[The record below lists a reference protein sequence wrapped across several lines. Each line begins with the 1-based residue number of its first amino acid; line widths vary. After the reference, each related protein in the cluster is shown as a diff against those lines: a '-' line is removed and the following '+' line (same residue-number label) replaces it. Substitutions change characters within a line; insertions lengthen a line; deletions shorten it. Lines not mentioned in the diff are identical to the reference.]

1 MDFIDEVFSKL
12 NAPEDGG
19 VESTDVNEQAQGGEI
34 NDEKSEPQANA
45 YSDEQRQADEQE
57 QAGTQIGVQAD
68 YQQGG
73 NEERQTADEVSFIKS
88 VFEASPS
95 KSQEEAT
102 PIATEATQEQ
112 APADDAGFIDSVFAE
127 GALQQ
132 AQGGVTASEQIQP
145 TEVQGAQA
153 GPQAGQ
159 GLRSQVPARDEAE
172 VIRSEVPSFA
182 SKLTGAALS
191 PLAYMGE
198 NAWNAI
204 AGIARTINA
213 DEVASYASEQAAG
226 AIENLEA
233 LDIPIA
239 KEGAGK
245 TAAEVGAFLLEAPL
259 MFTTGGIPLFLGQG
273 YGAMKED
280 LYKKYKQEGISDEE
294 ANKKSSIHAGVVTGA
309 MMPAY
314 ALGAQG
320 ALSFAPK
327 VISNEA
333 PAMLQLIG
341 RLGLLGAANSFASAA
356 VRGFAAAIEG
366 EDVMSAVKDV
376 TLPGFLMDITFAS
389 HKMGEWFNKSPNKA
403 AMLKDMPDH
412 IVGFLKKQGD
422 ELAVKE
428 MERRSL
434 LNTAAEAEQVGL
446 PETAKV
452 VEATSSL
459 PTDAVERAIAQGIA
473 PEKAQWLN
481 SKLTSQWKG
490 NDDILRRVDEFAKTP
505 EMLDEYIKQE
515 SGGKK
520 PGDEATAEFNEFEE
534 TPTNFVE
541 EAKASGVPKE
551 HADALVKSMKDAGMN
566 DDDISL
572 RLRQFREMN
581 EAPAK
586 PAEIPSIEPIEPTGK
601 APIGVVE
608 EVMMHEGPIVSKTVK
623 AIKEAA
629 KVLGV
634 ELVDETDWS
643 DKLQQVKDAAAK
655 KIEESRQDPL
665 VSVSEEPQAVTPSEG
680 TTTPGGIIAY
690 HASLEDFDKFDVSK
704 IGTGEGTA
712 DEGIGMYFSTDKGIN
727 AQYYKMFDSA
737 NVFSPDKK
745 AFNYKVHI
753 PIPKGDLLH
762 LDKPISEQSERIK
775 EFFGKTTKTGREA
788 YNEIIGDIIRDQEND
803 VIWQAGHTYEEIQRD
818 AKESAAEFLREGG
831 MEGIIYHDEHSAS
844 GDAPVENIVIFDP
857 QKINILEKKQGVFND
872 APEPPVAV
880 AERPAPDESKPY
892 LEKAAFKATN
902 PETGEQKT
910 FTGTS
915 HDEAIEKA
923 SKEGFV
929 TDEYKAQ
936 HIGDENASNRNTPE
950 YGFLDQNGI
959 FRERGVAK
967 EIAEEAGQ
975 TEKGTEY
982 KHFDN
987 KGNPLLHSDEVK
999 LGIPDDASRYKTDVY
1014 NMIED
1019 MAARER
1025 GPLPRKVLM
1034 EEIRTPKQQNALVRM
1049 LRKLGLFQ
1057 SDLSALGIK
1066 TSYDKNQP
1074 GVLSGFKKAVNDMA
1088 DILHGSIVPALT
1100 KAGALKETVQ
1110 HAQANT
1116 WVAPHTNSRLAE
1128 LFPDFYNEEGG
1139 LKMRAAF
1146 RAFAKD
1152 SIVGEVNAMREELGK
1167 IKAQIL
1173 ELEGEYEKGT
1183 AKRGGVAELNKL
1195 IEQRDNLE
1203 DAITDIY
1210 DAHDIEGYKRD
1221 VQAASKQDWI
1231 AEAAKKW
1238 AKIINKEV
1246 DEYDSTLNAYDP
1258 NIEPARAS
1266 PVFGVKMNILSEE
1279 QANRYKEFFDSDKEQ
1294 TAPKMAS
1301 YRKPDVRDMRRDKP
1315 GAYSSSISDDPFL
1328 TLSSLYAGRVNEVT
1342 KYKLYEALVAKRAGK
1357 WGEPSEQNVQIDGVD
1372 AVKWQ
1377 AKVPV
1382 RSEKGGKTT
1391 YREKVLWVKPEVYQ
1405 ELEQVVDIKGRPESN
1420 PVLRKV
1426 TELQLLGIA
1435 DFVSHAKNI
1444 QGVIANTLG
1453 QDTALK
1459 DFVNKIPLVGS
1470 ANAIREIYSVAKEI
1484 AADTPRIRRELAE
1497 VAGTS
1502 GLRPEVEQQGA
1513 LAAFNKLTH
1522 AHETLMIMDKSARI
1536 ILNRRWKNLVDRG
1549 LAVPSEEG
1557 KIQFVNQIGQYN
1569 RRLMNRYVA
1578 AARDQGWSPF
1588 VVAGLTM
1595 NQFAKKMVTSIF
1607 SGPTF
1612 KTPSARASIEA
1623 RLMQA
1628 SGLAMAATIPA
1639 LINLATT
1646 GNMNGRA
1653 GTPVGAIDFGPS
1665 FDTEDGKR
1673 RTFDLFNLLMIRRGL
1688 RALGINAA
1696 IEGIKEGKSLKMIQK
1711 DILNDGITTILHP
1724 FLGPGLGLAVETLTG
1739 KRLDLRTGY
1748 AGSYTARN
1756 VGGIAQYVENFRTG
1770 LQQQNEFLYNA
1781 GGGFIYET
1789 LMDKLGGIPAPS
1801 EQKKPTI
1808 FPSAVEDVLPSAVT
1822 GAANVVAGAAGFKVG
1837 VSPALKLSA
1846 QLGDRQQYTPEQD
1859 MRYSY
1864 RREIDLARRRGDYTK
1879 AAEVYAEGM
1888 ANQILTTSDERI
1900 LKGKMNQPDLLI
1912 QRVKKLK
1919 TPQDAMEVFMVATPE
1934 EKNNIMPSVLEKI
1947 NGSSSLT
1954 VPQRNAMLQEF
1965 YRVYNRD

>member
-1 MDFIDEVFSKL
+1 MGSFIDDILEGKYSTQSAGDV
-12 NAPEDGG
+12 AP
-19 VESTDVNEQAQGGEI
+19 TDVNEQTQGGEI
-34 NDEKSEPQANA
+34 TDEQNQPQANA
-45 YSDEQRQADEQE
+45 NSDEQRQANQQG
-57 QAGTQIGVQAD
+57 QAGSQVGVQAD
-68 YQQGG
+68 SVSSPVYGG
-73 NEERQTADEVSFIKS
+73 EERQATQQVGFVDRILAGEFSQKQDGEQ
-88 VFEASPS
+88 PS
-95 KSQEEAT
+95 AE
-102 PIATEATQEQ
+102 PVATEAMPQQT
-112 APADDAGFIDSVFAE
+112 APQGTGFVDRILAGEFSQKQKE
-127 GALQQ
+127 GELTSEEVS
-132 AQGGVTASEQIQP
+132 QG
-145 TEVQGAQA
+145 EVQRTQA
-153 GPQAGQ
+153 GSQGGQ
-159 GLRSQVPARDEAE
+159 GLRGQVPAGDEAQ
-172 VIRSEVPSFA
+172 VTGGEVPSLA
-182 SKLTGAALS
+182 SKIAGAAVS
-191 PLAYMGE
+191 PLAYIGE
-198 NAWNAI
+198 SAWKGI
-204 AGIARTINA
+204 AGIARTIGA
-213 DEVASYASEQAAG
+213 DSVASYAAEQAAG
-226 AIENLEA
+226 AIENWEA

-239 KEGAGK
+239 KEGMGK
-245 TAAEVGAFLLEAPL
+245 TAAEVGAFALEAPL
-259 MFTTGGIPLFLGQG
+259 MLTGAGIPLFLGQG

-280 LYKKYKQEGISDEE
+280 LYNKYKQEGISDEE
-294 ANKKSSIHAGVVTGA
+294 ANTKSSVHAGLTTAA
-309 MMPAY
+309 MLPAY
-314 ALGAQG
+314 ALGGKAAG
-320 ALSFAPK
+320 SLATKMIAEESPAL
-327 VISNEA
+327 
-333 PAMLQLIG
+333 LQLVG
-341 RLGLLGAANSFASAA
+341 QLGFRGAGNAVASAA
-356 VRGFAAAIEG
+356 VRGFGAALEG
-366 EDVMSAVKDV
+366 EDIGAAMKDV
-376 TLPGFLMDITFAS
+376 TLPGVLMDLTFAG
-389 HKMGEWFNKSPNKA
+389 HQTGKWFNESPNKA
-403 AMLKDMPDH
+403 AMMKDLPDH
-412 IVGFLKKQGD
+412 FVDYLKKQGD
-422 ELAVKE
+422 ELATKE
-428 MERRSL
+428 IERRSV

-452 VEATSSL
+452 VAATSDL
-459 PTDAVERAIAQGIA
+459 PTDAVERAIAQGIE

-481 SKLTSQWKG
+481 NKLTSQWKS
-490 NDDILRRVDEFAKTP
+490 NDDILRRVDEFARTP
-505 EMLDEYIKQE
+505 KMLDEFIKQDSKE
-515 SGGKK
+515 AKTEEAGVTE
-520 PGDEATAEFNEFEE
+520 PGVEVD
-534 TPTNFVE
+534 FVE
-541 EAKASGVPKE
+541 EAKASGVPEE
-551 HADALVKSMKDAGMN
+551 HADALVKSMKEAGMN

-572 RLRQFREMN
+572 RLRQFREMG
-581 EAPAK
+581 EAPARGVEK
-586 PAEIPSIEPIEPTGK
+586 PVVEEVKTAEVPTEPTRPTG
-601 APIGVVE
+601 AVE

-623 AIKEAA
+623 DIKGAA
-629 KVLGV
+629 KELGI
-634 ELVDETDWS
+634 ELPEQLDWE
-643 DKLQQVKDAAAK
+643 DKLKVVKDAAA
-655 KIEESRQDPL
+655 SR
-665 VSVSEEPQAVTPSEG
+665 
-680 TTTPGGIIAY
+680 
-690 HASLEDFDKFDVSK
+690 
-704 IGTGEGTA
+704 
-712 DEGIGMYFSTDKGIN
+712 
-727 AQYYKMFDSA
+727 
-737 NVFSPDKK
+737 
-745 AFNYKVHI
+745 
-753 PIPKGDLLH
+753 
-762 LDKPISEQSERIK
+762 
-775 EFFGKTTKTGREA
+775 
-788 YNEIIGDIIRDQEND
+788 
-803 VIWQAGHTYEEIQRD
+803 
-818 AKESAAEFLREGG
+818 AAE
-831 MEGIIYHDEHSAS
+831 
-844 GDAPVENIVIFDP
+844 
-857 QKINILEKKQGVFND
+857 
-872 APEPPVAV
+872 PEPPVAV
-880 AERPAPDESKPY
+880 AEVTAAPEPVETPVSPQPPIPIEGKPY
-892 LEKAAFKATN
+892 LESAAFKATN

-915 HDEAIEKA
+915 HDEALEKA

-936 HIGDENASNRNTPE
+936 HIGEGNAANRNTPE

-959 FRERGVAK
+959 FRERSVAK

-982 KHFDN
+982 KNFDDRG
-987 KGNPLLHSDEVK
+987 KPLLHSNEVK
-999 LGIPDDASRYKTDVY
+999 LGMPDDVSKYKTDIY
-1014 NMIED
+1014 NKLED

-1025 GPLPRKVLM
+1025 GPLPPKELL
-1034 EEIRTPKQQNALVRM
+1034 EEIRFPKKQNALVRT

-1057 SDLSALGIK
+1057 SDLSDLGIK

-1088 DILHGSIVPALT
+1088 DILHGSVVPALT
-1100 KAGALKETVQ
+1100 KAGALKETAQ

-1152 SIVGEVNAMREELGK
+1152 SIVGEVNVMREELGK

-1231 AEAAKKW
+1231 AKAAKTW

-1258 NIEPARAS
+1258 NAEPARAS
-1266 PVFGVKMNILSEE
+1266 PTFGVKMNILSEE
-1279 QANRYKEFFDSDKEQ
+1279 QANRYKDFFDSDKEQ

-1301 YRKPDVRDMRRDKP
+1301 YKKPDVRDLRKDKP

-1342 KYKLYEALVAKRAGK
+1342 KYKLYEALVAKGAGK
-1357 WGEPSEQNVQIDGVD
+1357 WGEPSEEKVQIDGVD

-1377 AKVPV
+1377 TKVPV

-1391 YREKVLWVKPEVYQ
+1391 YRDRVLWVKPDVYQ

-1459 DFVNKIPLVGS
+1459 EFVSKIPLVGS
-1470 ANAIREIYSVAKEI
+1470 ANAVREIYSVAKEI

-1522 AHETLMIMDKSARI
+1522 AHETLMIMDKSARV

-1588 VVAGLTM
+1588 IVAGMGM
-1595 NQFAKKMVTSIF
+1595 NKFAKKMITGVIT
-1607 SGPTF
+1607 GPEF
-1612 KTPSARASIEA
+1612 KTPSARASVEA

-1673 RTFDLFNLLMIRRGL
+1673 RTFDLFNILMIRRGL

-1696 IEGIKEGKSLKMIQK
+1696 VEGIKEGKSLKMIQK
-1711 DILNDGITTILHP
+1711 DVLNDVITTTLHP
-1724 FLGPGLGLAVETLTG
+1724 FLGPGLGLAVETATG
-1739 KRLDLRTGY
+1739 KRLDLRAGY

-1756 VGGIAQYVENFRTG
+1756 VGGAMQYVENFRTG

-1801 EQKKPTI
+1801 EQKKPTV
-1808 FPSAVEDVLPSAVT
+1808 FPAAVEDALPRAVT

-1859 MRYSY
+1859 RRYAY
-1864 RREIDLARRRGDYTK
+1864 RREIDLARRKGDFAK
-1879 AAEVYAEGM
+1879 ANEIYAEGIM
-1888 ANQILTTSDERI
+1888 NQVLTKSDERI

-1912 QRVKKLK
+1912 QRTKKLK
-1919 TPQDAMEVFMVATPE
+1919 TPQEAMEVFRVATRD
-1934 EKNNIMPSVLEKI
+1934 EKNSIMPSVLDKI
-1947 NGSSSLT
+1947 NNSTTLT
-1954 VPQRNAMLQEF
+1954 IPQKNQMLQEF
-1965 YRVYNRD
+1965 YNVYNRD

>member
-1 MDFIDEVFSKL
+1 
-12 NAPEDGG
+12 
-19 VESTDVNEQAQGGEI
+19 
-34 NDEKSEPQANA
+34 
-45 YSDEQRQADEQE
+45 
-57 QAGTQIGVQAD
+57 
-68 YQQGG
+68 
-73 NEERQTADEVSFIKS
+73 
-88 VFEASPS
+88 
-95 KSQEEAT
+95 
-102 PIATEATQEQ
+102 
-112 APADDAGFIDSVFAE
+112 
-127 GALQQ
+127 
-132 AQGGVTASEQIQP
+132 
-145 TEVQGAQA
+145 
-153 GPQAGQ
+153 
-159 GLRSQVPARDEAE
+159 
-172 VIRSEVPSFA
+172 
-182 SKLTGAALS
+182 
-191 PLAYMGE
+191 
-198 NAWNAI
+198 
-204 AGIARTINA
+204 
-213 DEVASYASEQAAG
+213 
-226 AIENLEA
+226 
-233 LDIPIA
+233 
-239 KEGAGK
+239 
-245 TAAEVGAFLLEAPL
+245 
-259 MFTTGGIPLFLGQG
+259 
-273 YGAMKED
+273 
-280 LYKKYKQEGISDEE
+280 
-294 ANKKSSIHAGVVTGA
+294 
-309 MMPAY
+309 
-314 ALGAQG
+314 
-320 ALSFAPK
+320 
-327 VISNEA
+327 
-333 PAMLQLIG
+333 
-341 RLGLLGAANSFASAA
+341 
-356 VRGFAAAIEG
+356 
-366 EDVMSAVKDV
+366 
-376 TLPGFLMDITFAS
+376 
-389 HKMGEWFNKSPNKA
+389 
-403 AMLKDMPDH
+403 
-412 IVGFLKKQGD
+412 
-422 ELAVKE
+422 
-428 MERRSL
+428 
-434 LNTAAEAEQVGL
+434 
-446 PETAKV
+446 
-452 VEATSSL
+452 
-459 PTDAVERAIAQGIA
+459 
-473 PEKAQWLN
+473 
-481 SKLTSQWKG
+481 
-490 NDDILRRVDEFAKTP
+490 
-505 EMLDEYIKQE
+505 
-515 SGGKK
+515 
-520 PGDEATAEFNEFEE
+520 
-534 TPTNFVE
+534 
-541 EAKASGVPKE
+541 
-551 HADALVKSMKDAGMN
+551 
-566 DDDISL
+566 
-572 RLRQFREMN
+572 MN
-581 EAPAK
+581 EAPARQVEKPIAEKAK
-586 PAEIPSIEPIEPTGK
+586 PAGEVKLSEEVKPKEPPKNIIAEYKEKINFAKKTWKKLAYLFDQIDKIGLYATEENKDRPERTTAFGKSAELFQHGKFSDSDAIIYNKAQSAIKWAMEDRQLDALTQIKDFEQMEKEWLDTYSETPPDGLAQYELFKIRESKRQAVDRQEKILEIKQKADSLISDLKRFNEPSFLDVINYKEGYKSINQRVAEEIDRFEAAEEEPSPAEPEVPVAEPAAEAPVAAGLIAEPTKQTG
-601 APIGVVE
+601 AVE
-608 EVMMHEGPIVSKTVK
+608 EVVRHEGPIVSKTVK

-634 ELVDETDWS
+634 ELPDQIHWS
-643 DKLQQVKDAAAK
+643 DKLQLVKDAAAK
-655 KIEESRQDPL
+655 KIEESKQDPL
-665 VSVSEEPQAVTPSEG
+665 VSVSEEAQAVVPS
-680 TTTPGGIIAY
+680 
-690 HASLEDFDKFDVSK
+690 
-704 IGTGEGTA
+704 GE
-712 DEGIGMYFSTDKGIN
+712 
-727 AQYYKMFDSA
+727 
-737 NVFSPDKK
+737 
-745 AFNYKVHI
+745 
-753 PIPKGDLLH
+753 
-762 LDKPISEQSERIK
+762 
-775 EFFGKTTKTGREA
+775 
-788 YNEIIGDIIRDQEND
+788 
-803 VIWQAGHTYEEIQRD
+803 
-818 AKESAAEFLREGG
+818 
-831 MEGIIYHDEHSAS
+831 
-844 GDAPVENIVIFDP
+844 
-857 QKINILEKKQGVFND
+857 
-872 APEPPVAV
+872 
-880 AERPAPDESKPY
+880 PAPDESKPY

-936 HIGDENASNRNTPE
+936 HIGDENAANRNTPE

-975 TEKGTEY
+975 TERGTEY

-999 LGIPDDASRYKTDVY
+999 LGIPDDVSRYKTDVY
-1014 NMIED
+1014 SMMED

-1152 SIVGEVNAMREELGK
+1152 SIVGEVNVMREELGK

-1231 AEAAKKW
+1231 AKAAKKW

-1342 KYKLYEALVAKRAGK
+1342 KYKLYEALVANRAGK

-1391 YREKVLWVKPEVYQ
+1391 YRDRVLWVKPEVYQ
-1405 ELEQVVDIKGRPESN
+1405 ELEQVVDIKGRPKSN

-1536 ILNRRWKNLVDRG
+1536 ILNRRWKNLVDRK

-1569 RRLMNRYVA
+1569 RRLMNRHIA

-1595 NQFAKKMVTSIF
+1595 NQFARKMVTSIF

-1653 GTPVGAIDFGPS
+1653 GTPVGAIDFGPN

-1688 RALGINAA
+1688 RAFGINAA
-1696 IEGIKEGKSLKMIQK
+1696 IEGIKEGKSFKMTSK
-1711 DILNDGITTILHP
+1711 DVLNDIITTTMHP

-1739 KRLDLRTGY
+1739 KRLDLRAGY

>member
-1 MDFIDEVFSKL
+1 M
-12 NAPEDGG
+12 
-19 VESTDVNEQAQGGEI
+19 
-34 NDEKSEPQANA
+34 
-45 YSDEQRQADEQE
+45 
-57 QAGTQIGVQAD
+57 
-68 YQQGG
+68 
-73 NEERQTADEVSFIKS
+73 
-88 VFEASPS
+88 
-95 KSQEEAT
+95 
-102 PIATEATQEQ
+102 
-112 APADDAGFIDSVFAE
+112 
-127 GALQQ
+127 
-132 AQGGVTASEQIQP
+132 
-145 TEVQGAQA
+145 
-153 GPQAGQ
+153 
-159 GLRSQVPARDEAE
+159 
-172 VIRSEVPSFA
+172 
-182 SKLTGAALS
+182 
-191 PLAYMGE
+191 
-198 NAWNAI
+198 
-204 AGIARTINA
+204 
-213 DEVASYASEQAAG
+213 
-226 AIENLEA
+226 
-233 LDIPIA
+233 
-239 KEGAGK
+239 
-245 TAAEVGAFLLEAPL
+245 
-259 MFTTGGIPLFLGQG
+259 
-273 YGAMKED
+273 
-280 LYKKYKQEGISDEE
+280 
-294 ANKKSSIHAGVVTGA
+294 
-309 MMPAY
+309 
-314 ALGAQG
+314 
-320 ALSFAPK
+320 
-327 VISNEA
+327 
-333 PAMLQLIG
+333 
-341 RLGLLGAANSFASAA
+341 
-356 VRGFAAAIEG
+356 
-366 EDVMSAVKDV
+366 
-376 TLPGFLMDITFAS
+376 
-389 HKMGEWFNKSPNKA
+389 
-403 AMLKDMPDH
+403 
-412 IVGFLKKQGD
+412 
-422 ELAVKE
+422 
-428 MERRSL
+428 
-434 LNTAAEAEQVGL
+434 
-446 PETAKV
+446 
-452 VEATSSL
+452 
-459 PTDAVERAIAQGIA
+459 
-473 PEKAQWLN
+473 
-481 SKLTSQWKG
+481 
-490 NDDILRRVDEFAKTP
+490 
-505 EMLDEYIKQE
+505 
-515 SGGKK
+515 
-520 PGDEATAEFNEFEE
+520 
-534 TPTNFVE
+534 
-541 EAKASGVPKE
+541 
-551 HADALVKSMKDAGMN
+551 
-566 DDDISL
+566 
-572 RLRQFREMN
+572 
-581 EAPAK
+581 
-586 PAEIPSIEPIEPTGK
+586 
-601 APIGVVE
+601 
-608 EVMMHEGPIVSKTVK
+608 
-623 AIKEAA
+623 
-629 KVLGV
+629 
-634 ELVDETDWS
+634 
-643 DKLQQVKDAAAK
+643 
-655 KIEESRQDPL
+655 
-665 VSVSEEPQAVTPSEG
+665 
-680 TTTPGGIIAY
+680 
-690 HASLEDFDKFDVSK
+690 
-704 IGTGEGTA
+704 
-712 DEGIGMYFSTDKGIN
+712 
-727 AQYYKMFDSA
+727 
-737 NVFSPDKK
+737 
-745 AFNYKVHI
+745 
-753 PIPKGDLLH
+753 
-762 LDKPISEQSERIK
+762 
-775 EFFGKTTKTGREA
+775 
-788 YNEIIGDIIRDQEND
+788 
-803 VIWQAGHTYEEIQRD
+803 
-818 AKESAAEFLREGG
+818 
-831 MEGIIYHDEHSAS
+831 
-844 GDAPVENIVIFDP
+844 
-857 QKINILEKKQGVFND
+857 
-872 APEPPVAV
+872 
-880 AERPAPDESKPY
+880 
-892 LEKAAFKATN
+892 
-902 PETGEQKT
+902 
-910 FTGTS
+910 
-915 HDEAIEKA
+915 
-923 SKEGFV
+923 
-929 TDEYKAQ
+929 
-936 HIGDENASNRNTPE
+936 
-950 YGFLDQNGI
+950 
-959 FRERGVAK
+959 
-967 EIAEEAGQ
+967 
-975 TEKGTEY
+975 
-982 KHFDN
+982 
-987 KGNPLLHSDEVK
+987 
-999 LGIPDDASRYKTDVY
+999 
-1014 NMIED
+1014 ED

-1034 EEIRTPKQQNALVRM
+1034 EEIRTPKQQNALVKM

-1231 AEAAKKW
+1231 AKAAKKW

-1342 KYKLYEALVAKRAGK
+1342 KYKLYEALVAKGAGK

-1377 AKVPV
+1377 TKVPV

-1391 YREKVLWVKPEVYQ
+1391 YRDRVLWVKPEVYQ

-1569 RRLMNRYVA
+1569 RRLMNRHVA

-1588 VVAGLTM
+1588 IVAGMGM
-1595 NQFAKKMVTSIF
+1595 NKFARKMIAGIVT
-1607 SGPTF
+1607 GPEF
-1612 KTPSARASIEA
+1612 KTPSARASVEA

-1653 GTPVGAIDFGPS
+1653 GTPVGAIDFGPN

-1688 RALGINAA
+1688 RAFGINAA
-1696 IEGIKEGKSLKMIQK
+1696 IEGIKEGKSFKMTSK
-1711 DILNDGITTILHP
+1711 DVLNDIITTTMHP

-1739 KRLDLRTGY
+1739 KRLDLRAGY

-1954 VPQRNAMLQEF
+1954 VPQRSAMLQEF

>member
-1 MDFIDEVFSKL
+1 
-12 NAPEDGG
+12 
-19 VESTDVNEQAQGGEI
+19 
-34 NDEKSEPQANA
+34 
-45 YSDEQRQADEQE
+45 
-57 QAGTQIGVQAD
+57 
-68 YQQGG
+68 
-73 NEERQTADEVSFIKS
+73 
-88 VFEASPS
+88 
-95 KSQEEAT
+95 
-102 PIATEATQEQ
+102 
-112 APADDAGFIDSVFAE
+112 
-127 GALQQ
+127 
-132 AQGGVTASEQIQP
+132 
-145 TEVQGAQA
+145 
-153 GPQAGQ
+153 
-159 GLRSQVPARDEAE
+159 
-172 VIRSEVPSFA
+172 
-182 SKLTGAALS
+182 
-191 PLAYMGE
+191 MGE

-366 EDVMSAVKDV
+366 EDVMAAVKDV
-376 TLPGFLMDITFAS
+376 TLPGFLMDITFAG

-412 IVGFLKKQGD
+412 IVSFLKKQGD

-459 PTDAVERAIAQGIA
+459 PTDAVERAVAQGIA
-473 PEKAQWLN
+473 PKKAQWLN
-481 SKLTSQWKG
+481 SKLTSQWKS

-551 HADALVKSMKDAGMN
+551 HADALVKSMKEAGMN

-634 ELVDETDWS
+634 ELIDEIDWS

-655 KIEESRQDPL
+655 KIEESRQNPL
-665 VSVSEEPQAVTPSEG
+665 VSVSEEAQAVTPSEG
-680 TTTPGGIIAY
+680 TTPPPPPTP
-690 HASLEDFDKFDVSK
+690 
-704 IGTGEGTA
+704 
-712 DEGIGMYFSTDKGIN
+712 
-727 AQYYKMFDSA
+727 
-737 NVFSPDKK
+737 
-745 AFNYKVHI
+745 
-753 PIPKGDLLH
+753 
-762 LDKPISEQSERIK
+762 
-775 EFFGKTTKTGREA
+775 
-788 YNEIIGDIIRDQEND
+788 
-803 VIWQAGHTYEEIQRD
+803 
-818 AKESAAEFLREGG
+818 
-831 MEGIIYHDEHSAS
+831 MEG
-844 GDAPVENIVIFDP
+844 
-857 QKINILEKKQGVFND
+857 
-872 APEPPVAV
+872 
-880 AERPAPDESKPY
+880 KPY
-892 LEKAAFKATN
+892 LESAAFKATN

-936 HIGDENASNRNTPE
+936 HIGEENAANRNTPE

-959 FRERGVAK
+959 FRERAEAK
-967 EIAEEAGQ
+967 SIAEEVGQ
-975 TEKGTEY
+975 TDKGTEY

-999 LGIPDDASRYKTDVY
+999 LGIPDDVSRYKTDVY
-1014 NMIED
+1014 SMMED

-1034 EEIRTPKQQNALVRM
+1034 EEIRTPKQQNALVKM

-1139 LKMRAAF
+1139 LKMRAEF

-1221 VQAASKQDWI
+1221 VQAASKQNWI
-1231 AEAAKKW
+1231 AKAAKKW

-1315 GAYSSSISDDPFL
+1315 GAYSPSISDDPFL

-1342 KYKLYEALVAKRAGK
+1342 KYKLYEALVRTGAGK
-1357 WGEPSEQNVQIDGVD
+1357 WGEPSEKNVQIDGVD

-1377 AKVPV
+1377 TKVPV

-1391 YREKVLWVKPEVYQ
+1391 YRDRVLWVKPEVYQ

-1569 RRLMNRYVA
+1569 RRLMNRHVA

-1588 VVAGLTM
+1588 IVAGMGM
-1595 NQFAKKMVTSIF
+1595 NKFARKMIAGIVT
-1607 SGPTF
+1607 GPEF
-1612 KTPSARASIEA
+1612 KTPSARASVEA

-1653 GTPVGAIDFGPS
+1653 GTPVGAIDFGPN

-1688 RALGINAA
+1688 RAFGINAA
-1696 IEGIKEGKSLKMIQK
+1696 IEGIKEGKSFKMTSK
-1711 DILNDGITTILHP
+1711 DVLNDIITTTMHP

-1739 KRLDLRTGY
+1739 KRLDLRAGY

-1888 ANQILTTSDERI
+1888 ANQILTTSDEGI
-1900 LKGKMNQPDLLI
+1900 LRGKMNQPDLLI

-1954 VPQRNAMLQEF
+1954 APQRNAMLQEF